1 MDNRIER
8 RRRAPRAAVA
18 VALLV
23 IAGGV
28 SSPTALA
35 SDSHVRFEVPEPFRV
50 GSHLYAAGVIAVRQ
64 VTSYNPSISLLEV
77 WVNGDCLGMVTARNV
92 VSEEPPRRTEALF
105 NRDDEGRL
113 VMVGYRVTGKP
124 SGTTYR
130 FP

>member
-1 MDNRIER
+1 MDSRIER

-23 IAGGV
+23 IAGGMV
-28 SSPTALA
+28 APTTLA
-35 SDSHVRFEVPEPFRV
+35 SDHVRFQVPEPFRV

-77 WVNGDCLGMVTARNV
+77 WVNGDCLGIVTARNMI
-92 VSEEPPRRTEALF
+92 SEEPPRRTEALF
-105 NRDDEGRL
+105 DRDEEGRL
-113 VMVGYRVTGKP
+113 VMVGYRVTGTP
-124 SGTTYR
+124 EGTTYR

>member
-1 MDNRIER
+1 MDSRIER
-8 RRRAPRAAVA
+8 RRRAPRAAIA

-23 IAGGV
+23 MSGGV
-28 SSPTALA
+28 FA
-35 SDSHVRFEVPEPFRV
+35 SDTHVRFEVPEPFRL

-105 NRDDEGRL
+105 NRDEEGRL

-124 SGTTYR
+124 AGTTYR